1 LSKRTNRWTEDKIAR
16 YYAEGRGSGELTN
29 YKPWLTVQNVPSSG
43 RVHRIKGWTAQRI
56 HHLLSDLERDYFYL
70 LDWSD
75 SVIDIREQFP
85 LEREK
90 TLTISESK
98 KIKHPDDSETK
109 TPLVFTTDFFVTI
122 RKNATIEYL
131 ARTIKPS
138 QLLNDPRIIDK
149 FEIERQYWKDL
160 KVDWGIITEKDL
172 PKQICQNISWVHSS
186 YELPEEDLNLSFELY
201 NSLKN
206 GNRSILQ
213 TLKTFDEN
221 YACEHGIALAV
232 LKHLIAR
239 KYVHIEMD
247 QHLNLQDSVRNLK
260 FSLLNKQKRDL
271 AK

>member
-1 LSKRTNRWTEDKIAR
+1 MPKRTNRWTEDKIAR
-16 YYAEGRGSGELTN
+16 YYAEGRGDGELTD
-29 YKPWLTVQNVPSSG
+29 YKPWLTIQNVPSSG
-43 RVHRIKGWTAQRI
+43 RVHRIKGWTTQRI

-75 SVIDIREQFP
+75 NVIDIREQFP

-90 TLTISESK
+90 TLAIAESK
-98 KIKHPDDSETK
+98 KIKHPEDSETK

-138 QLLNDPRIIDK
+138 KLLNDPRIIDK
-149 FEIERQYWKDL
+149 FEIERQYWKDS

-172 PKQICQNISWVHSS
+172 PKQVCQNIDWVHSS
-186 YELPEEDLNLSFELY
+186 YEMSEENLKLPMELNNY
-201 NSLKN
+201 MKNSSV
-206 GNRSILQ
+206 SILQ
-213 TLKTFDEN
+213 TLKLFDKD
-221 YACEHGIALAV
+221 YLCEQGTGLTL

-239 KYVHIEMD
+239 KYVHIDLSEPF
-247 QHLNLQDSVRNLK
+247 NLQDSVEKLK
-260 FSLLNKQKRDL
+260 FSLLIDQKEDL